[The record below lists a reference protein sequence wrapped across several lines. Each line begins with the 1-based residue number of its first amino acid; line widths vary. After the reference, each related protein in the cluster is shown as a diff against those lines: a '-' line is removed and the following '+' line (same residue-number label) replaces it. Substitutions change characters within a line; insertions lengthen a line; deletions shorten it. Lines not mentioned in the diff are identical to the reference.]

1 MAFGAESLTWAC
13 YTAGWWDNQVVDKQG
28 NKTQQYDKLK
38 KVNSEIH
45 RFGPRYM
52 LYTRRSTSFVG
63 FEGKAI
69 VSDVAEVGMDVDKP
83 ADWELAQKYL
93 GTN

>member
-1 MAFGAESLTWAC
+1 LDDVEKRGSL
-13 YTAGWWDNQVVDKQG
+13 V
-28 NKTQQYDKLK
+28 
-38 KVNSEIH
+38 
-45 RFGPRYM
+45 
-52 LYTRRSTSFVG
+52 VG

-69 VSDVAEVGMDVDKP
+69 VSDFAEVGMDVDKP